1 MKLIDRATKIEE
13 CRRIIKAF
21 NIEVSKGKQ
30 GETNLNDVIDVI
42 RELYSDGYS
51 IETIANALNV
61 TLAEVLLCVGIKRPK
76 GLTSEEF
83 FGVSSVY
90 EESENPELALIAE
103 ETTVGYEGYS
113 NFYIYEHKVTK
124 ENYVIIEVYNEIEH
138 NLVDLDMILYSKSS
152 DNSNKANA
160 MCNPLVINKV
170 ANRVGV
176 TNLYLELKPIIN
188 VMLKYTG
195 IDIKG

>member
-21 NIEVSKGKQ
+21 NIEVSKGRQ
-30 GETNLNDVIDVI
+30 GEANLNDVIDVI

-76 GLTSEEF
+76 GSTSEEF

-103 ETTVGYEGYS
+103 ETSVGYEGYS
-113 NFYIYEHKVTK
+113 NFYIYEHSKTQ
-124 ENYVIIEVYNEIEH
+124 ENYVIIEVYNEVGY
-138 NLVDLDMILYSKSS
+138 NLVDIDMLLYSKSS
-152 DNSNKANA
+152 DNSTKDTAS
-160 MCNPLVINKV
+160 CFPLVIDKAPNKF
-170 ANRVGV
+170 GV
-176 TNLYLELKPIIN
+176 TNLYPELKPI
-188 VMLKYTG
+188 VEKMLNYTG
-195 IDIKG
+195 IPIEG